1 MYTLVV
7 LEAFGCPFI
16 EADVVHVI
24 RKKDITKKFLRKIL
38 NKLQTSNAATPNEFF
53 EKHKICF
60 LADQSMYQKFLLA
73 LREEAKNL

>member
-16 EADVVHVI
+16 EADVVYVI
-24 RKKDITKKFLRKIL
+24 RKKDITKKFLREIL

-53 EKHKICF
+53 EKNKICF
-60 LADQSMYQKFLLA
+60 LADQSMYEKFLLA